1 MCASSAPISVPTSE
15 LEHYVNFSNCVY
27 QNEIIEL
34 YVLSDYKDASYGKY
48 DILGKIIQLE
58 QETYPSDGRQGN
70 FSNTTTFEELSVCH
84 IQIGEGYVQNI
95 TCADG
100 GVGYENSVQM
110 FDMLHDLLRYLLPR
124 LQRRLYE
131 GSDIA
136 EDSLFGYSLVDRG
149 YENNSTDHIIRR
161 SSNRESLKNE
171 TYGNATTDLL
181 WNYENTVGRQDTE
194 MKYMNFSLIHTFS
207 QLPHHDETQQ
217 IKLFTWC
224 GYQLQLLNKQEI
236 SSSKTNELKEMLYD
250 SSTSNPLTKNYTIEQ
265 WRGIRTGN
273 FIRRDTSHKKENETN
288 SLNRRRLGKRAAA
301 ANGIRKFCETYNKLA
316 GGWDEMQI
324 EFFSFELWVSELI
337 QMIRKDISP
346 TEFFSKI
353 IDRKGAV
360 ERKPLQIIPPYLS
373 LDTGMLFEFGLTWSY
388 KDKPNHIPNYRP
400 DFYKDSFGRFCPAS
414 FKKDR
419 LSMDLPEYFEVQI
432 GECCHAF
439 DDYQKDCSIT
449 LQQAHK
455 KGNECL
461 KKRQFCETMK
471 EVNQKKTYKSIWGK
485 PAFEF
490 NDNFAG
496 PSLNSFI
503 SLALFAADKPWDW
516 KKKDFIDLAVSLVSL
531 LFPSQSTCWPK
542 WGKALHEAAEVLAQT
557 NPFRGVRGYKAKRTR
572 HGELLHFLLDSWK
585 AKGQFQERVQYWR
598 HKREHCDIKPKFY
611 IPFGFKMDVVL
622 DLGFMKPSI
631 GDFCSVYQAT
641 GLGESTESSAP
652 SRRILLAKTDS
663 NTGASSKI
671 PTNTGSASGAYV
683 SIPLIPEIILPCI
696 PIAPPAL
703 MLCPGISFA
712 TNVGLGFDSNFNEEE
727 IGVKVS
733 PTVSVDLSATLSIT
747 LGVPVLYAQVQ
758 MGVSI
763 SFVWLQF
770 PVNVG
775 VNLESQNFGLFG
787 DIGVDFKVLQLSIF
801 LKFQVCGGTWIF
813 KFCAADVTL
822 WSLSHSEYRKKI
834 TLWDFGMGSNT
845 GKNAGGSKTNLQ
857 DTEQTVIRFY
867 WAFKDNDEYPY
878 NWEKHEF
885 SNFFVYD
892 TWATSILNVLNCDPY
907 QPKNAYISQIEW
919 KNSTFDTITN
929 PNNVFNCQHALS
941 MFDKVLMTEIT
952 MEWYDYLSKTQCFQP
967 QMKQIFDE
975 DSCCDFAL
983 LVYEQIKELTGK
995 DTFELSSYKMVIVD
1009 INQNYKCAEYYLN
1022 TEVQITATP
1031 WYDDCSDSGWSISS
1045 DLNSEYQLGLHD
1057 IYAHG
1062 LTHYNNKPTCLNLF
1076 ASANQKIVKT
1086 KRTFEI
1092 NFSYD
1097 LLMIGLRFWAQPTQA
1112 HGSSHFYGI
1121 KLHNAAN
1128 YNWISNVNGNNC
1140 LSFEEAYSD
1149 WKNVNDELSI
1159 DPKLQSDYCYIDV
1172 LMYIDPFMNTNR
1184 YKIDLEIIANVP
1196 AGESWGFSHL
1206 VLNTFDDE
1214 YICTHGVYPVIE
1226 LTTNYTN
1233 EDDIEYEYY
1242 GLKDVPSLYYGYVF
1256 FDISFDYRFHDIAA
1270 LISLSSDNSN
1280 NGNTDHWV
1288 ISFDHQESGIWIRYG
1303 NDKYPSKGILTLNEQ
1318 LSNKIVDRN
1327 NNNERIFT
1335 KMYIEWN
1342 TNPVDDSYFRIGLGD
1357 TLGLDLIASV
1367 DYYKFGI
1374 DTDYMIKYVGFAR
1387 SFGSKIPD
1395 VDWKIYVNNLP
1406 SYCLSESITEKTQ
1419 NMNNY
1424 KQNCLSNE
1432 VANAK
1437 VIIHDLVKPN
1447 CIYYNQNDWN
1457 YALSYK
1463 FTIPQ
1468 SHHYVMMGVKLFAG
1482 ETTYINISVDSESDN
1497 HNLYSAQWEYS
1508 SSVCRSKTYEDDIS
1522 KQLTTR
1528 CTSKFDSTFVHT
1540 SQHET
1545 FTVSLTATDTYGV
1558 SDITLHYGSCHNIL
1572 PLIPVEIRYEKKYF
1586 YMNSEIL
1593 PSILDN
1599 YIFALTKSQLDQYE
1613 SSELYIS
1620 LGTQNE
1626 NEKRYIVR
1634 FYFDTVE
1641 IWYSYSGNSFFGN
1654 TLLATSVAQDNIPY
1668 INNQNWLEF
1677 YVEWDEDDRY
1687 LRVGKRFVLGKEQIV
1702 STSKTNFQ
1710 QVTIDT
1716 IGIMHANKND
1726 DFDWNV
1732 IEFQFVTT
1740 DEQKLCWT
1748 EELAALIIPSWVN
1761 TELYSIWF
1769 TNNDEPTMRIPTE
1782 LTTNLIFNGP
1792 FDSGDSL
1799 SKTFATITHHD
1810 YIQLNAKIFGFG
1822 SWDVIYAT
1830 WLNNIGLI
1838 LNENDDDKL
1847 IWFGTFLSDGGDS
1860 NQICSISQYKQW
1872 FDWKVTNS
1880 LEGFPE
1886 SIFTNQTCYY
1896 DINIYLKHSA
1906 MCDPFSLS
1914 FIADL
1919 QQ

>member
-1 MCASSAPISVPTSE
+1 MCASTAPKSIPTSE
-15 LEHYVNFSNCVY
+15 LEYYVNFSNCVY
-27 QNEIIEL
+27 QSEVIEL
-34 YVLSDYKDASYGKY
+34 YILSDYKDANNGIY
-48 DILGKIIQLE
+48 DILGKMMKLH
-58 QETYPSDGRQGN
+58 QETYPGDGTQGN

-84 IQIGEGYVQNI
+84 IHIEQGYAQYI
-95 TCADG
+95 TCDDA
-100 GVGYENSVQM
+100 GVGYENSIQQ
-110 FDMLHDLLRYLLPR
+110 FDMLHDLLRYLFPR

-136 EDSLFGYSLVDRG
+136 EDSLFGYSLTDRT
-149 YENNSTDHIIRR
+149 YENNSTDYLIKAQL
-161 SSNRESLKNE
+161 SKESMKSQRY
-171 TYGNATTDLL
+171 TNATTDLL
-181 WNYENTVGRQDTE
+181 WNYDNTVGTQDTTI
-194 MKYMNFSLIHTFS
+194 KHMNFSLIHTFA
-207 QLPHHDETQQ
+207 QLPHHNKEEE

-224 GYQLQLLNKQEI
+224 GYELQLVNKQHVLPSKTSELKQRLY
-236 SSSKTNELKEMLYD
+236 SSS
-250 SSTSNPLTKNYTIEQ
+250 SNILTKNYTLEE
-265 WRGIRTGN
+265 WRGIRPGEPT
-273 FIRRDTSHKKENETN
+273 TST
-288 SLNRRRLGKRAAA
+288 RRRLKKTQSEKDAGK
-301 ANGIRKFCETYNKLA
+301 GFCYQYNKLTGDIYGEEQLNVVKTELWISQIIEMKKQRTDELNVLKNIFA
-316 GGWDEMQI
+316 PNPTSLLKGIDIIPEWLSFDVGFSLSLGLGWDYQRAQLVRQNGQR
-324 EFFSFELWVSELI
+324 FTDLDHDPKLVRQNGQRFWLPSDCPPSFIKKEKWLKGKGILLGSEL
-337 QMIRKDISP
+337 RG
-346 TEFFSKI
+346 I
-353 IDRKGAV
+353 IETCCMKFANAQQDC
-360 ERKPLQIIPPYLS
+360 
-373 LDTGMLFEFGLTWSY
+373 
-388 KDKPNHIPNYRP
+388 DK
-400 DFYKDSFGRFCPAS
+400 
-414 FKKDR
+414 
-419 LSMDLPEYFEVQI
+419 
-432 GECCHAF
+432 
-439 DDYQKDCSIT
+439 T

-455 KGNECL
+455 EANQCL
-461 KKRQFCETMK
+461 KKDGFCGK
-471 EVNQKKTYKSIWGK
+471 INDIKKQLKGNLKTIYSGPI
-485 PAFEF
+485 FEF
-490 NDNFAG
+490 DDNAQAPSFNPFIVSSFLIYDIYKNIKDGFDYNSTRELVDYIKFWSNFAF
-496 PSLNSFI
+496 PSSQSICNP
-503 SLALFAADKPWDW
+503 KW
-516 KKKDFIDLAVSLVSL
+516 KKGLQAARDILLNARGFGQPSSRSLKKSLFQVIPHVVDLKDAIRGQTIYRKHKKLECSKYLKKGKKALSVHFDVEFYLGPLGKMSLKDFCA
-531 LFPSQSTCWPK
+531 
-542 WGKALHEAAEVLAQT
+542 
-557 NPFRGVRGYKAKRTR
+557 PFKKDT
-572 HGELLHFLLDSWK
+572 
-585 AKGQFQERVQYWR
+585 QFS
-598 HKREHCDIKPKFY
+598 
-611 IPFGFKMDVVL
+611 GT
-622 DLGFMKPSI
+622 S
-631 GDFCSVYQAT
+631 
-641 GLGESTESSAP
+641 
-652 SRRILLAKTDS
+652 SRRNLLTTRRNLLS
-663 NTGASSKI
+663 TTNSGAFSGVYATIPII
-671 PTNTGSASGAYV
+671 PTPSF
-683 SIPLIPEIILPCI
+683 PCI
-696 PIAPPAL
+696 PIVPPL
-703 MLCPGISFA
+703 KICPEIDFA
-712 TNVGLGFDSNFNEEE
+712 TTIGLGLDSKISETE
-727 IGVKVS
+727 IGAKLS
-733 PTVSVDLSATLSIT
+733 PTVSVDITASLSVRV
-747 LGVPVLYAQVQ
+747 GVPVFYAQVQ
-758 MGVSI
+758 MGVSV
-763 SFVWLQF
+763 SFVWLQL
-770 PVNVG
+770 PVD
-775 VNLESQNFGLFG
+775 FGLNLNDGGFFG
-787 DIGVDFKVLQLSIF
+787 DIDIHFKVLKLSIF
-801 LKFQVCGGTWIF
+801 LKFQVCGGSWIF
-813 KFCAADVTL
+813 TWCLADVTL
-822 WSLSHSEYRKKI
+822 WSKSISAYEKKA
-834 TLWDFGMGSNT
+834 TLWDFGMGSYT
-845 GKNAGGSKTNLQ
+845 GKNKGGKNGVNT
-857 DTEQTVIRFY
+857 DPTIVRFY
-867 WAFKDNDEYPY
+867 WAFKDNNEYQY
-878 NWEKHEF
+878 NWNKAEF
-885 SNFFVYD
+885 SDFSEYD
-892 TWATSILNVLNCDPY
+892 LWAENILNVFNCDPY
-907 QPKNAYISQIEW
+907 QPKDAYISKIQW
-919 KNSTFDTITN
+919 RDGTVDNVQN
-929 PNNVFNCQHALS
+929 PNCEHTLS
-941 MFDKVLMTEIT
+941 NFEKVLMTEIT
-952 MEWYDYLSKTQCFQP
+952 LEWYDLMSKTECFQD
-967 QMKQIFDE
+967 QMDIIFDE

-983 LVYEQIKELTGK
+983 LVYENILEVTGK
-995 DTFELSSYKMVIVD
+995 DSFEISSYKMIVVD
-1009 INQNYKCAEYYLN
+1009 ANEEYKCAQYQLN
-1022 TEVQITATP
+1022 TQVQMYSTP
-1031 WYDDCSDSGWSISS
+1031 WYDDCSEGGWKIATSL
-1045 DLNSEYQLGLHD
+1045 DATYQLGLHC
-1057 IYAHG
+1057 IYG
-1062 LTHYNNKPTCLNLF
+1062 NSVLTHYDKQATCLNVF
-1076 ASANQKIVKT
+1076 VSDESQSRKT
-1086 KRTFEI
+1086 VRTFEI
-1092 NFSYD
+1092 NYSYD
-1097 LLMIGLRFWAQPTQA
+1097 LLMVALRLWARPTTA
-1112 HGSSHFYGI
+1112 HDASHFYGI
-1121 KLHNAAN
+1121 RVHNSPH
-1128 YNWISNVNGNNC
+1128 YNWISNINGNNC
-1140 LSFEEAYSD
+1140 LSFEDAYSD
-1149 WKNVNDELSI
+1149 WRNVNDELSI

-1196 AGESWGFSHL
+1196 AAERWGFSHL
-1206 VLNTFDDE
+1206 VFNTFDDE